1 MRSCTENFVGSL
13 TMVPLNSQLSVT
25 IPFFDYMKAE
35 KLRKEKYCGFCT
47 LRFTRG
53 NGIWTFLD
61 DQELQLGD
69 SIEPAIRNAIYSSSV
84 QIAIFSPRYA
94 ESPWYLNELVHMLK
108 TRALFIP
115 VFCDVNP
122 SELRYPHKGIY
133 AFAKHEE
140 NGRFS
145 KKKLQQWKEAL
156 RSSSLVSGY
165 EFSTSNDNVEELRTK
180 VALAVQQRVG
190 KKGFPSYAEVAKHQ
204 IVLKAD
210 AEASTSRSAEVYKK
224 SSLLPRDSHPVG
236 IDSKVEDMLRLLQDP
251 QVPVIAVVGMG
262 GSGKTFLLQNVYKAL
277 KSRFDNSIWLSIS
290 KSYAVKNLQHDI
302 AFRKGLKKEILDV
315 EISEETAAELIHDR
329 LQGKKS
335 LIVLDDLW
343 TLSTEDNLLDKLGLP
358 ADKDCKVVVTTRN
371 KEVARNSKAHIYEME
386 NLSDEDSWKLFCVY
400 AFLGHGENR
409 VPSHL
414 EEVGRKIVKQC
425 GNLPLAIKTTAASL
439 ASTTDLR
446 KWESKRRQLER
457 AVIPIGDHDPVMDI
471 LKLSYDSLPPHLK
484 PCFAYLSFFPEDEE
498 IDPEYLVYLWIA
510 EGFVPTGAGDE
521 QWDTAWDWLDQL
533 AQLCLLQLCEDRK
546 EASTHTSGASGWCRI
561 LLAKKDINDNALSHS
576 RPAYLRTLSMS
587 QNWEIETIPEYLFTA
602 MRGLRVLDLSYTRI
616 LTLLASVGKMVLLK
630 VLNLRGTEIREHLE
644 CRDVSRM
651 PKGISDMVSLRTL
664 RVGCLKLSIEEDEF
678 MRLEDL
684 AKMTQLQELHLLLK
698 HEMELERM
706 GEGILAQLIKM
717 RRLNIGSMRVRSFQ
731 RK

>member
-1 MRSCTENFVGSL
+1 
-13 TMVPLNSQLSVT
+13 MVPLNSQLSVT

-35 KLRKEKYCGFCT
+35 KLRKEK
-47 LRFTRG
+47 
-53 NGIWTFLD
+53 
-61 DQELQLGD
+61 
-69 SIEPAIRNAIYSSSV
+69 
-84 QIAIFSPRYA
+84 
-94 ESPWYLNELVHMLK
+94 
-108 TRALFIP
+108 ALFIP

-546 EASTHTSGASGWCRI
+546 GAADDSYEWLNKYCKVHD
-561 LLAKKDINDNALSHS
+561 LLH
-576 RPAYLRTLSMS
+576 
-587 QNWEIETIPEYLFTA
+587 
-602 MRGLRVLDLSYTRI
+602 
-616 LTLLASVGKMVLLK
+616 
-630 VLNLRGTEIREHLE
+630 
-644 CRDVSRM
+644 
-651 PKGISDMVSLRTL
+651 
-664 RVGCLKLSIEEDEF
+664 
-678 MRLEDL
+678 DL
-684 AKMTQLQELHLLLK
+684 A
-698 HEMELERM
+698 
-706 GEGILAQLIKM
+706 I
-717 RRLNIGSMRVRSFQ
+717 
-731 RK
+731 